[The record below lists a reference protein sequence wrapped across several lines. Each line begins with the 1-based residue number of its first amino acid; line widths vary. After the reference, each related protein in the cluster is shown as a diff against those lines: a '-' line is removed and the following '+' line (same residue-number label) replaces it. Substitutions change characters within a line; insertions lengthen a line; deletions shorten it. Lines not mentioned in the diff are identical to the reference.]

1 MLLTARDVGVKKV
14 VSASSVA
21 VYGFL
26 PDLPKREEMP
36 VDPLSPYAV
45 EKHAGEEYSRIFSS
59 LYGLSTVCLRY
70 FNVYGLRQDPHSDYA
85 AAVPR
90 FIQRIRSGEPPLIYG
105 DGNRRGI
112 LCMKDVVQANI
123 RAMSPLNASGVYN
136 IANGIGISVN
146 DLAAMVLRVLGSEM
160 QPVYAEGRSGEVK
173 HSVADVSKARR
184 EFMFNPGYT
193 LEKGLV
199 EMLSSVISHQMTGGY
214 RSSDF

>member
-1 MLLTARDVGVKKV
+1 MLLAARDTGVKKF
-14 VSASSVA
+14 VSASSAA
-21 VYGFL
+21 VYGNL
-26 PDLPKREEMP
+26 PDLPKREDMP

-45 EKHAGEEYSRIFSS
+45 EKHAVEEYSRVFSS

-70 FNVYGLRQDPHSDYA
+70 FNVYGPGQDPYSDYA

-105 DGNRRGI
+105 DGEQTRDFVYV
-112 LCMKDVVQANI
+112 KDVVQANI

-146 DLAAMVLRVLGSEM
+146 DLATMVLRVLGSEM
-160 QPVYAEGRSGEVK
+160 QPVHAEARSGEVK

-184 EFMFNPGYT
+184 EFMFNLEYT
-193 LEKGLV
+193 LEKGLSEIV
-199 EMLSSVISHQMTGGY
+199 M
-214 RSSDF
+214 